1 MRLPVS
7 LLAGTALT
15 LALFALL
22 ALLVAPPEAEPEPP
36 ERVMMTLA
44 EAPAE
49 QAPELAKAAS
59 AAPPPPPSAPTP
71 PPQPAPAPRIDSAIA
86 MPEPALPPMEMP
98 ETPVDAALPALTET
112 PPEPEPEPRP
122 EPDPKPAPDPSP
134 APSPAAAD
142 ISSADDSPADE
153 SSAAASPAA
162 SNEPVDV
169 GSSAKATRR
178 VPPEY
183 PSRAQRRGLEGHV
196 VVQFI
201 IRRDGSVERDSIEVV
216 TARPRRVFDRVARRA
231 IAGWQFA
238 AADHRRRARQ
248 RLEFQLR

>member
-7 LLAGTALT
+7 LLAGAALT

-22 ALLVAPPEAEPEPP
+22 ALLVAPPEAEPEPQQ
-36 ERVMMTLA
+36 EIMMTLA

-49 QAPELAKAAS
+49 MAPEPATAAS

-71 PPQPAPAPRIDSAIA
+71 PPQPAPAPQVDSAIA
-86 MPEPALPPMEMP
+86 LPEPELPPLETPEAPVDEALPE
-98 ETPVDAALPALTET
+98 LTET
-112 PPEPEPEPRP
+112 PPEPEPEPQP
-122 EPDPKPAPDPSP
+122 EPAPAPDP
-134 APSPAAAD
+134 APSQATASASSAPAA
-142 ISSADDSPADE
+142 SQ
-153 SSAAASPAA
+153 AA

-169 GSSAKATRR
+169 GSSAQATRR

-183 PSRAQRRGLEGHV
+183 PSRARRRGLEGHV

-201 IRRDGSVERDSIEVV
+201 IRRDGSVERDSIQVV
-216 TARPRRVFDRVARRA
+216 EASPRRVFDRVARRA

-238 AADHRRRARQ
+238 SADQRRRARQ

>member
-7 LLAGTALT
+7 LLAGAALT
-15 LALFALL
+15 MALFALL

-36 ERVMMTLA
+36 KEFMMTLA

-49 QAPELAKAAS
+49 QAPEPTVAAS
-59 AAPPPPPSAPTP
+59 AAPPPPPSAPPP
-71 PPQPAPAPRIDSAIA
+71 PPQPAPAPRFDSAISL
-86 MPEPALPPMEMP
+86 PEPELPPMNMP
-98 ETPVDAALPALTET
+98 EAPVDEALPALIET
-112 PPEPEPEPRP
+112 PPAPDPEPRPQPEPEPEPLPAP
-122 EPDPKPAPDPSP
+122 EPSQA
-134 APSPAAAD
+134 
-142 ISSADDSPADE
+142 SADTSLADE
-153 SSAAASPAA
+153 SSAAVSQAA
-162 SNEPVDV
+162 ADEPVDV

-201 IRRDGSVERDSIEVV
+201 IRRDGRVERDSIEVV
-216 TARPRRVFDRVARRA
+216 KASPRNVFDRVARRA